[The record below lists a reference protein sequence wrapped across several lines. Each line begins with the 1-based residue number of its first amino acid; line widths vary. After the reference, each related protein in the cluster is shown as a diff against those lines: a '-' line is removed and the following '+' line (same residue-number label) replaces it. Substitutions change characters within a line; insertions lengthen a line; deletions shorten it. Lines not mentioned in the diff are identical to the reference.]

1 MIPPSHATDVR
12 TAGPDR
18 LHALAP
24 MFGRAFVDEPMLRWS
39 LGLEGD
45 LVEML
50 GCCFGYVL
58 ERVLGLG
65 MVREAGGALGAAFW
79 IPPEQPADWEQ
90 EHPWSQ
96 ARITALARDGGRRY
110 DEFWEWVESCAPDEP
125 MWLLDSLAVQP
136 SAQGQGL
143 GRALIDDGLLR
154 ARADGIGVWLSTG
167 TGRNVAIYERCGFRV
182 AQAVDP
188 PGGGPQIWFMRWDP

>member
-1 MIPPSHATDVR
+1 MTVSWDVR

-18 LHALAP
+18 LPALAP

-39 LGLEGD
+39 LGLD
-45 LVEML
+45 RDIVAPLTT
-50 GCCFGYVL
+50 CFRFML

-79 IPPEQPADWEQ
+79 IPPEPPAQWEH

-110 DEFWEWVESCAPDEP
+110 DEFWEWVQSRAPDDP
-125 MWLLDSLAVQP
+125 TWLLDSLAVQP
-136 SAQGQGL
+136 SAQGRGL
-143 GRALIDDGLLR
+143 GRALIDDGLIR
-154 ARADGIGVWLSTG
+154 ARRDGIGVWLSTG
-167 TGRNVAIYERCGFRV
+167 TARNVAIYERCGFRV
-182 AQAVDP
+182 AQAVNAP
-188 PGGGPQIWFMRWDP
+188 AGGPRIWFMRWDP